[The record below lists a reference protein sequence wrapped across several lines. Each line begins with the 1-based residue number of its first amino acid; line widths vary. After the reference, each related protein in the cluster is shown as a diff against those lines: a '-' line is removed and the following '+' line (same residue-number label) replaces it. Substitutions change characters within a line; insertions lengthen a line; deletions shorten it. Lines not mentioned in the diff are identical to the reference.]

1 MTGQRGKV
9 QVGREVVDDASGCE
23 RGGMM
28 VRDGGRK
35 KLVSPHPT
43 KLHSGEGCKL
53 RSLGMLQSV
62 FGASVKLLSSQ
73 PNIFLK
79 TTISK
84 SFTDQFPLQCGLFFF
99 AFLSPN
105 THQHCPNFSPRI
117 SLQMDQPDSLCTH
130 LTKRLSQ
137 HVNESQ
143 IISSPCSVDAW
154 SLQFSGPTTRQHCP
168 NSLPRRLF

>member
-1 MTGQRGKV
+1 
-9 QVGREVVDDASGCE
+9 
-23 RGGMM
+23 M

-35 KLVSPHPT
+35 KLVFPHPT
-43 KLHSGEGCKL
+43 ELHSGERYKL

-73 PNIFLK
+73 LNIFLK
-79 TTISK
+79 TIISQ

-117 SLQMDQPDSLCTH
+117 SL
-130 LTKRLSQ
+130 
-137 HVNESQ
+137 
-143 IISSPCSVDAW
+143 
-154 SLQFSGPTTRQHCP
+154 
-168 NSLPRRLF
+168 

>member
-1 MTGQRGKV
+1 
-9 QVGREVVDDASGCE
+9 
-23 RGGMM
+23 M
-28 VRDGGRK
+28 VRDAGRK
-35 KLVSPHPT
+35 KLVFPHPT
-43 KLHSGEGCKL
+43 ELHSGEGCKL

-62 FGASVKLLSSQ
+62 FGASVKLVSSQ
-73 PNIFLK
+73 LNVFLK
-79 TTISK
+79 TIISQ

>member
-1 MTGQRGKV
+1 VGVCRRRWGWS
-9 QVGREVVDDASGCE
+9 VGRRVEE
-23 RGGMM
+23 RVGLERLRKDVCGGGMECKTNKWGETQWM
-28 VRDGGRK
+28 MRVGG
-35 KLVSPHPT
+35 
-43 KLHSGEGCKL
+43 
-53 RSLGMLQSV
+53 
-62 FGASVKLLSSQ
+62 LSSQ